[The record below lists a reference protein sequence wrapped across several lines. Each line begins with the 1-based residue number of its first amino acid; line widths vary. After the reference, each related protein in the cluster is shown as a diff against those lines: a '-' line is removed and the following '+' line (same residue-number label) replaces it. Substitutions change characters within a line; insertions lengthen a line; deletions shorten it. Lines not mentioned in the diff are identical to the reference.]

1 MLQNNN
7 TIQSTPK
14 GFRGYMTPEVV
25 LAAGMN
31 PSLEFNVAGVEG
43 EPIRTWDEANRKYR
57 DPIIGYRYAVMQD
70 VTDKDSTVYRQNP
83 VMVRVDGDLVNL
95 SFGDTVIFEEL
106 LGYRNKAY
114 KYSFQAAS
122 IKKVK

>member
-1 MLQNNN
+1 MLPKNN
-7 TIQSTPK
+7 TIQSTQK

-31 PSLEFNVAGVEG
+31 PHFEFKFAGVEP
-43 EPIRTWDEANRKYR
+43 EPIKTWDDNNHRYV
-57 DPIIGYRYAVMQD
+57 DPIVGYRYPVIQD
-70 VTDKDSTVYRQNP
+70 TEGENSTVYRQNP
-83 VMVRVDGDLVNL
+83 VMVRVDGALV
-95 SFGDTVIFEEL
+95 SFKFGDTVMFEDL